1 MVCPSTGVAGWG
13 VSGEQ
18 TDRSREQLNFLYWHE
33 SRGKSWLI
41 SSTKLIYTGGGSE
54 DNLQMKNTEIQE
66 SCQCMQWWF
75 YENQSSAKAEI
86 GKEIKGQLEEF
97 IPLHEKLNTE
107 KYRPPSE
114 LVTVHTGMT
123 EITWCQQGLP
133 GLRVYRK
140 VSKKGGTANSGRGL
154 SQELVRNLNPNKSMG
169 LRMHL
174 RLLQQPDDVTVR
186 LLSVI
191 FETLWKYSD
200 WRMLRYRARFP
211 KRKNSNNDLVNLI
224 LALG

>member
-54 DNLQMKNTEIQE
+54 DNLQMRNTEIQE

-123 EITWCQQGLP
+123 EITWCQQSLP

-140 VSKKGGTANSGRGL
+140 VSKKGGTANRGRGL